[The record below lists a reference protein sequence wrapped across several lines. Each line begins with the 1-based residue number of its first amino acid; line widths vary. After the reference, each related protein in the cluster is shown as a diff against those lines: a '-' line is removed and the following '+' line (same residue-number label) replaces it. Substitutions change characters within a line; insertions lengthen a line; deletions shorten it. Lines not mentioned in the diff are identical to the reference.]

1 MAEYE
6 LGYDAELERA
16 ELLGITPIS
25 REEWERQEKERKEK
39 QAEELGIAVAE
50 VNKFKFQ

>member
-25 REEWERQEKERKEK
+25 REEWERQEKERKER